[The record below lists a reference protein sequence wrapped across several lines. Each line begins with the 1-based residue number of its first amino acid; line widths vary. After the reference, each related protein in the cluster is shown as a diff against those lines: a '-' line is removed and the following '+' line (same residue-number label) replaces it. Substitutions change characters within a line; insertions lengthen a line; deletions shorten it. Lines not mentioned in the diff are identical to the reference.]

1 MHTKKSL
8 FGIQLGNLELVGLH
22 HNELKIY
29 ISTIQVQRPK
39 VLIVFIFPQETRVR
53 GAHEEVSD
61 RFPVQRMPAGVSDSV
76 RPDLRHRPEDLQQ
89 RLFLGNGELPVSVV
103 GQQTVSRRLRAAH
116 RRAQKL
122 FVLILHN
129 NIVYF
134 NIIL

>member
-1 MHTKKSL
+1 M
-8 FGIQLGNLELVGLH
+8 
-22 HNELKIY
+22 
-29 ISTIQVQRPK
+29 
-39 VLIVFIFPQETRVR
+39 VFIFPQKTRVR

-61 RFPVQRMPAGVSDSV
+61 WIPVQRMPAGVSDSV

-89 RLFLGNGELPVSVV
+89 RLFLGNGELPVPVA

-129 NIVYF
+129 NILLFILLILLYY
-134 NIIL
+134 NIHDGVNKYYY

>member
-1 MHTKKSL
+1 M
-8 FGIQLGNLELVGLH
+8 I
-22 HNELKIY
+22 
-29 ISTIQVQRPK
+29 
-39 VLIVFIFPQETRVR
+39 FIFPQKTRVC

-61 RFPVQRMPAGVSDSV
+61 WISVQRMSAGVSDSV

-89 RLFLGNGELPVSVV
+89 RLFLGNGELQVPVA

-129 NIVYF
+129 IIIYF
-134 NIIL
+134 INIIILSFMMT